1 VVVLLVNN
9 NKKCIHPSLALYIS
23 IILVTG
29 SLFQISSTILFENND
44 HILKIQSIY
53 AGDGG
58 GDGGGGTGVRGTTEE
73 SVASTVT
80 AATNATATNATK
92 GAETSAAATNAT
104 KGTETSAAA
113 PPTQQEGTQQVAPPT
128 QQEGT
133 QQAAPPTQESTEKG
147 GNILDQIWR
156 TITGFFK

>member
-1 VVVLLVNN
+1 MVVLLVNN

-53 AGDGG
+53 ASDGG
-58 GDGGGGTGVRGTTEE
+58 GDGGRGTGVRGTTEE

-80 AATNATATNATK
+80 AATNATK
-92 GAETSAAATNAT
+92 GAETSAA
-104 KGTETSAAA
+104 
-113 PPTQQEGTQQVAPPT
+113 APPT

-147 GNILDQIWR
+147 ENILDQIWR
-156 TITGFFK
+156 TITGLFK